1 MKYKQ
6 TAMTEVMLLIRNRF
20 EDLRYCSGV
29 DNESVQLCGGNE
41 YIRSSTAC
49 HLIIPF
55 KGYVSCGGYHNA
67 HRYNSH
73 EQANSIKKCLPFMQT
88 TLRIADIPSWL
99 LHFTRKFNLAIQ
111 SRFPDFSIITSFP
124 LLIHLY
130 NGLVKGNSSVTVTG
144 SLRTF
149 T

>member
-1 MKYKQ
+1 MVYFVDNVFNHFMKYKK
-6 TAMTEVMLLIRNRF
+6 TAMTEVMLLIRIRF

-41 YIRSSTAC
+41 CIRSSTAC

-73 EQANSIKKCLPFMQT
+73 EQANSIKNVCFSCRQHSGLRISPVGCYTLHGSLTSPYKAGFLTSASLLPF
-88 TLRIADIPSWL
+88 P
-99 LHFTRKFNLAIQ
+99 
-111 SRFPDFSIITSFP
+111 FSYICTM
-124 LLIHLY
+124 
-130 NGLVKGNSSVTVTG
+130 GL
-144 SLRTF
+144 
-149 T
+149 